1 MDPPTLCTY
10 SAVLSYGP
18 NEPGHESLERE
29 SRVKTIKHE
38 SIPRETKSCSGKI
51 YRSLLIDARAAATVS
66 SWLPVLIHPR
76 EIRNDGYINLS
87 TLFARRLRNGKK

>member
-1 MDPPTLCTY
+1 MDPPTLCIY

-18 NEPGHESLERE
+18 NEPGHESLEQE

-51 YRSLLIDARAAATVS
+51 YR
-66 SWLPVLIHPR
+66 
-76 EIRNDGYINLS
+76 
-87 TLFARRLRNGKK
+87 